1 MPVKSLVRQDG
12 GEHALHLVDLL
23 ANHVRSA
30 YAHVQAQA
38 PWTAWENVEHT
49 DQ

>member
-1 MPVKSLVRQDG
+1 MSVKSLVKQDG

-23 ANHVRSA
+23 AIHVRSV
-30 YAHVQAQA
+30 YAHVQVQP